1 MCVHVFMCVC
11 MYMCARVCICVCSW
25 VRAGVCTLMCMLKPE
40 VAIAF
45 LLLSAL
51 FLEAGVPQR
60 TRSLAFWLG
69 CLASELWGPAYLCP
83 MLGLPECV
91 IMDSFSH
98 GCWGHVCQH
107 SFPLNYICPL
117 SPSPVCTLH
126 CAGSPSLL
134 SSSPFNF
141 MAYMCLYVHLSI

>member
-1 MCVHVFMCVC
+1 
-11 MYMCARVCICVCSW
+11 
-25 VRAGVCTLMCMLKPE
+25 MCMLKPE

-83 MLGLPECV
+83 MLGLPNAGFTGMCNHGQLFTWVLGTCV
-91 IMDSFSH
+91 PAFFPTELHLPIVTLSRLHPPLCWFSFTSK
-98 GCWGHVCQH
+98 
-107 SFPLNYICPL
+107 
-117 SPSPVCTLH
+117 
-126 CAGSPSLL
+126 
-134 SSSPFNF
+134 
-141 MAYMCLYVHLSI
+141 